1 MGGGGALRHATC
13 DRRYNYYN
21 MKIIQIGTTTKK
33 EKRRKPVKL
42 IFEGSRALLLN
53 NNSRELVPITN
64 CSGCK

>member
-42 IFEGSRALLLN
+42 IFEGS
-53 NNSRELVPITN
+53 
-64 CSGCK
+64 